1 MAIIKSPYPDQISTH
16 TKDEI
21 STETDRNNQHQ
32 IELQQEYRLKTV
44 RKNDVCRPR
53 LINQFN
59 LLVSE
64 KAFFMAVV
72 SNKHQLTVAKTAFQ
86 RFPGHE

>member
-16 TKDEI
+16 TKDGI
-21 STETDRNNQHQ
+21 NTETDSNKQHQ
-32 IELQQEYRLKTV
+32 IEPKQRYRLITV

-53 LINQFN
+53 LINQLN
-59 LLVSE
+59 LFVSE
-64 KAFFMAVV
+64 KAFFMTVV

-86 RFPGHE
+86 RFPKHE